1 MITPSDLQ
9 IKARLTPEELDRL
22 DKIIKKCKFKSR
34 YHLLRFILKCFL
46 RVADPQVEA
55 KSDDVEEMFEGYKT
69 PSFDDFQGTKRKTS
83 I

>member
-22 DKIIKKCKFKSR
+22 DNIIKKCKFKSR
-34 YHLLRFILKCFL
+34 YHLLQYILQSFL
-46 RVADPQVEA
+46 RVADPEVE
-55 KSDDVEEMFEGYKT
+55 DVTEAAFDGYEMASYE
-69 PSFDDFQGTKRKTS
+69 DFQGTKKKTS